1 MTEFIFLKGDAF
13 SMEYTYTQD
22 FIAMDETT
30 TRIHLNP
37 KEALGSLEHVR
48 SKEFRN
54 RESHVDADR
63 GRFEVWLDKPV

>member
-37 KEALGSLEHVR
+37 KEALGSLEHVL
-48 SKEFRN
+48 SLI
-54 RESHVDADR
+54 HI
-63 GRFEVWLDKPV
+63 